1 MTMPSCLA
9 MEPEARWM
17 PIPEIAFCE
26 EKNRLLGEFLRAIH
40 ALNDLLKQQME
51 CVTGGDADFT
61 RLDGLLHVAQE
72 KKENAKYAWM
82 AHVEAH
88 HCEQG

>member
-1 MTMPSCLA
+1 MTPSLA
-9 MEPEARWM
+9 VEHEPRWM

-26 EKNRLLGEFLRAIH
+26 EKNRLLGDFLRAIH
-40 ALNDLLKQQME
+40 DLNGLLKQQME
-51 CVTGGDADFT
+51 CVTRGDTDFT
-61 RLDGLLHVAQE
+61 RFDGLLHAAQE

-82 AHVEAH
+82 AHVQAH